1 VTSIL
6 EMREG
11 IIGDR
16 FRELDR
22 DPFFLTLALC
32 GEVGELANLVKKDW
46 RDLVLKPGQLPSR
59 EEEIR
64 DEIADIRVYLEL
76 VARCYGIAGKELD
89 ARVKR
94 KLTEV
99 AAR

>member
-32 GEVGELANLVKKDW
+32 GEVGESW
-46 RDLVLKPGQLPSR
+46 
-59 EEEIR
+59 
-64 DEIADIRVYLEL
+64 
-76 VARCYGIAGKELD
+76 
-89 ARVKR
+89 
-94 KLTEV
+94 
-99 AAR
+99 